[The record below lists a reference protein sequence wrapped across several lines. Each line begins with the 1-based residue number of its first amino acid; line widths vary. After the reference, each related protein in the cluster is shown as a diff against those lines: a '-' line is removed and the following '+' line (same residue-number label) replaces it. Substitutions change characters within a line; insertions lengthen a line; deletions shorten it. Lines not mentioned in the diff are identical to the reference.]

1 MKKIRVALATE
12 FLEQYGGAQKTLEAI
27 AELYP
32 DAPIFTAKYCKKK
45 QSDLINS
52 RKIIAPKGGLMSK
65 SFFLFRMAPIFEGFD
80 FSQYDLI
87 ISDGTTWNK
96 GILTKPDQLHISYIH
111 TPPRFL
117 YGYSQEGVKW
127 QKFPLIYSYI
137 TNLLRMW
144 DFVAAQRP
152 DFLVT
157 NSQETRKRIRKFY
170 RRDAT
175 VIYPPVD
182 VDFVPTEPKKPINPT
197 FIAVGRLAR
206 YKNFDL
212 LIEAFNK
219 LEMPLTIIGTGND
232 ENRLKKLAKKNIKFL
247 GHASEDTK
255 HQYMKNC
262 LGLINT
268 VDDEDFGIVPIEVAS
283 HGKPVLAHGS
293 GGHLE
298 SVVEGITGMYFY
310 DRSVE
315 GLMGAIQNFEKAI
328 HENKFDSEIIKQHAG
343 KFSKSR
349 FQNEF
354 RQFVQDRAAEKFG
367 L

>member
-1 MKKIRVALATE
+1 
-12 FLEQYGGAQKTLEAI
+12 
-27 AELYP
+27 
-32 DAPIFTAKYCKKK
+32 
-45 QSDLINS
+45 
-52 RKIIAPKGGLMSK
+52 
-65 SFFLFRMAPIFEGFD
+65 
-80 FSQYDLI
+80 
-87 ISDGTTWNK
+87 
-96 GILTKPDQLHISYIH
+96 
-111 TPPRFL
+111 
-117 YGYSQEGVKW
+117 
-127 QKFPLIYSYI
+127 
-137 TNLLRMW
+137 
-144 DFVAAQRP
+144 
-152 DFLVT
+152 
-157 NSQETRKRIRKFY
+157 
-170 RRDAT
+170 
-175 VIYPPVD
+175 
-182 VDFVPTEPKKPINPT
+182 
-197 FIAVGRLAR
+197 
-206 YKNFDL
+206 
-212 LIEAFNK
+212 
-219 LEMPLTIIGTGND
+219 MPLTIIGTGND